1 MFIELE
7 TIKGEKIT
15 FNTGNI
21 VLLAYDKKGTF
32 IVDVNGIDF
41 IVKQSYES
49 LKGLLQTVEC
59 DKSCTNV

>member
-41 IVKQSYES
+41 TVRESYEGLKEILNVYEYGKS
-49 LKGLLQTVEC
+49 L
-59 DKSCTNV
+59 